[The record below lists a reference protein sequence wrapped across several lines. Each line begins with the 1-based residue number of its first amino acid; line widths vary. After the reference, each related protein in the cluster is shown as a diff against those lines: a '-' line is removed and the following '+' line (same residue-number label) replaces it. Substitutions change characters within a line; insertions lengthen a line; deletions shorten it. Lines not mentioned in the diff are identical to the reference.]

1 MQVRYRY
8 RIYPALRRKHHRQSI
23 RLTRNG
29 FALHGQRLYVAKVG
43 DVKVEWSRDL
53 PSVPSSVTVIREPDG
68 RYYASFVVE
77 RQATPLPAC
86 DREVGI
92 DLGLA
97 SLAVTSDGDVIP
109 NPRFLRSKERRLARE
124 QRALSRTQKGSANRG
139 KARRRVAVLHR
150 KVREARL
157 DHAHKTALR
166 LVRDNQ
172 AVVAVDLSGHGD
184 SDRRD
189 HYSLDTWA
197 REVLAVVAEAGTTT
211 ASVVIGH
218 SMGGLVTLRL
228 ATLAGSQIA
237 GAVAIDCPV
246 RDIAP
251 EDRAARQHRAFGPL
265 HVYPTPEAALARFR
279 PIPDQPT
286 LAYIAE
292 HVAAT
297 SIRPAEGGWTWKFDP
312 NVFAR
317 DHLTP
322 ELLTKLDCRVALFRA
337 EHGLITPQQGEV
349 LYDRLGRV
357 APVIEIPVAGHHI
370 MLDQPVALV
379 AALRTLLADWDHS
392 IPHG

>member
-1 MQVRYRY
+1 MTPPPAWFSAALDAAVQPGTTTVDGASIAYRTWGDPGG
-8 RIYPALRRKHHRQSI
+8 RSI
-23 RLTRNG
+23 VLVHGGAAHSRWWDHIAPLLTAGWR
-29 FALHGQRLYVAKVG
+29 
-43 DVKVEWSRDL
+43 
-53 PSVPSSVTVIREPDG
+53 
-68 RYYASFVVE
+68 
-77 RQATPLPAC
+77 
-86 DREVGI
+86 
-92 DLGLA
+92 
-97 SLAVTSDGDVIP
+97 
-109 NPRFLRSKERRLARE
+109 
-124 QRALSRTQKGSANRG
+124 
-139 KARRRVAVLHR
+139 
-150 KVREARL
+150 
-157 DHAHKTALR
+157 
-166 LVRDNQ
+166 
-172 AVVAVDLSGHGD
+172 VVAVDLSGHGD

-189 HYSLDTWA
+189 RYSLDTWA
-197 REVLAVVAEAGTTT
+197 REVLAVVAEAGTSA

-237 GAVAIDCPV
+237 GAVAIDSPV
-246 RDIAP
+246 RDMAP

-265 HVYPTPEAALARFR
+265 RVYPTPEAAVARFR

-286 LAYIAE
+286 LAYIAD

-312 NVFAR
+312 HVFAR

-322 ELLTKLDCRVALFRA
+322 ELLTRLDCRVALFRA
-337 EHGLITPQQGEV
+337 EHGLVTPQQGEV

-357 APVIEIPVAGHHI
+357 APVIEIPVAAHHI

>member
-1 MQVRYRY
+1 MTPPPAWFSAALDAAVQEGATTVDGASIAYRMWGE
-8 RIYPALRRKHHRQSI
+8 PAHRSI
-23 RLTRNG
+23 VLVHGGAAHSRWWDHIAPLLTSSASSG
-29 FALHGQRLYVAKVG
+29 G
-43 DVKVEWSRDL
+43 D
-53 PSVPSSVTVIREPDG
+53 
-68 RYYASFVVE
+68 
-77 RQATPLPAC
+77 
-86 DREVGI
+86 
-92 DLGLA
+92 
-97 SLAVTSDGDVIP
+97 
-109 NPRFLRSKERRLARE
+109 NPPMPP
-124 QRALSRTQKGSANRG
+124 RG
-139 KARRRVAVLHR
+139 WR
-150 KVREARL
+150 
-157 DHAHKTALR
+157 
-166 LVRDNQ
+166 
-172 AVVAVDLSGHGD
+172 VVAVDLSGHGD

-189 HYSLDTWA
+189 RYSLDTWA
-197 REVLAVVAEAGTTT
+197 REVLEVVAEAGTAA

-237 GAVAIDCPV
+237 GAVAIDSPV
-246 RDIAP
+246 RDMAP

-265 HVYPTPEAALARFR
+265 RVYPTPEAAVVRFR

-286 LAYIAE
+286 LAYIAD

-312 NVFAR
+312 RVFVR

-322 ELLTKLDCRVALFRA
+322 ELLTRLDCRVALFRA
-337 EHGLITPQQGEV
+337 QHGLVTPQQGEV

-357 APVIEIPVAGHHI
+357 APVIEIPVAAHHI

>member
-1 MQVRYRY
+1 MTSPPAWFCAALDAAVHEGTTTVDGASIAYRMWGD
-8 RIYPALRRKHHRQSI
+8 PAGRSI
-23 RLTRNG
+23 VLVHGGAAHSRWWDHIAPLLTN
-29 FALHGQRLYVAKVG
+29 
-43 DVKVEWSRDL
+43 
-53 PSVPSSVTVIREPDG
+53 
-68 RYYASFVVE
+68 
-77 RQATPLPAC
+77 
-86 DREVGI
+86 
-92 DLGLA
+92 
-97 SLAVTSDGDVIP
+97 
-109 NPRFLRSKERRLARE
+109 
-124 QRALSRTQKGSANRG
+124 GSASSGGDDPPVAPRG
-139 KARRRVAVLHR
+139 WR
-150 KVREARL
+150 
-157 DHAHKTALR
+157 
-166 LVRDNQ
+166 
-172 AVVAVDLSGHGD
+172 VVAVDLSGHGD

-189 HYSLDTWA
+189 RYSLDTWA
-197 REVLAVVAEAGTTT
+197 REVLAVVAEAGTAA

-237 GAVAIDCPV
+237 GAVAIDSPV
-246 RDIAP
+246 RDMAP

-265 HVYPTPEAALARFR
+265 RVYPTPEAAVARFR

-286 LAYIAE
+286 LAYIAD

-312 NVFAR
+312 RVFVR

-322 ELLTKLDCRVALFRA
+322 ELLTRLDCRVALFRA
-337 EHGLITPQQGEV
+337 EHGLVTPQQGEV

-357 APVIEIPVAGHHI
+357 APVIEIPVAAHHI

>member
-1 MQVRYRY
+1 MTTPPAWFSAALAAPVQEGAITVDGASIAYR
-8 RIYPALRRKHHRQSI
+8 AW
-23 RLTRNG
+23 
-29 FALHGQRLYVAKVG
+29 G
-43 DVKVEWSRDL
+43 DPD
-53 PSVPSSVTVIREPDG
+53 PDG
-68 RYYASFVVE
+68 RSIVLVHGGAAHS
-77 RQATPLPAC
+77 RWWDHIAPL
-86 DREVGI
+86 
-92 DLGLA
+92 L
-97 SLAVTSDGDVIP
+97 
-109 NPRFLRSKERRLARE
+109 
-124 QRALSRTQKGSANRG
+124 
-139 KARRRVAVLHR
+139 
-150 KVREARL
+150 
-157 DHAHKTALR
+157 TAGWR
-166 LVRDNQ
+166 
-172 AVVAVDLSGHGD
+172 VVAVDLSGHGD

-189 HYSLDTWA
+189 RYSLDTWA
-197 REVLAVVAEAGTTT
+197 REVLAVVAEAGSAA

-237 GAVAIDCPV
+237 GAVAIDSPV
-246 RDIAP
+246 RDMAP

-265 HVYPTPEAALARFR
+265 RVYPTPEAAVARFR

-286 LAYIAE
+286 LAYIAD

-297 SIRPAEGGWTWKFDP
+297 SIRAAEGGWTWKFDP

-322 ELLTKLDCRVALFRA
+322 ELLTRLDCRVALFRA
-337 EHGLITPQQGEV
+337 EHGLVTPQQGEV

>member
-1 MQVRYRY
+1 MTTVDGASIAYRAWGDPEG
-8 RIYPALRRKHHRQSI
+8 RSI
-23 RLTRNG
+23 VLVHGGAAHSRWWDHIAPMLTAG
-29 FALHGQRLYVAKVG
+29 WG
-43 DVKVEWSRDL
+43 
-53 PSVPSSVTVIREPDG
+53 
-68 RYYASFVVE
+68 
-77 RQATPLPAC
+77 
-86 DREVGI
+86 
-92 DLGLA
+92 
-97 SLAVTSDGDVIP
+97 
-109 NPRFLRSKERRLARE
+109 
-124 QRALSRTQKGSANRG
+124 
-139 KARRRVAVLHR
+139 
-150 KVREARL
+150 
-157 DHAHKTALR
+157 
-166 LVRDNQ
+166 
-172 AVVAVDLSGHGD
+172 VVAVDLSGHGD

-189 HYSLDTWA
+189 RYSLDTWA
-197 REVLAVVAEAGTTT
+197 REVLAVVAEAGSTA

-237 GAVAIDCPV
+237 GAVAIDSPV
-246 RDIAP
+246 RDMAP

-265 HVYPTPEAALARFR
+265 RVYPTPEAAVARFR

-286 LAYIAE
+286 LDYIAD

-312 NVFAR
+312 RVFAR

-322 ELLTKLDCRVALFRA
+322 ELLTRLECRVALFRA
-337 EHGLITPQQGEV
+337 EHGLVSPQQGEV

-357 APVIEIPVAGHHI
+357 APLIEIPVAGHHI

>member
-1 MQVRYRY
+1 VLVHGGAAHSRWWDH
-8 RIYPALRRKHHRQSI
+8 IAPL
-23 RLTRNG
+23 LT
-29 FALHGQRLYVAKVG
+29 
-43 DVKVEWSRDL
+43 
-53 PSVPSSVTVIREPDG
+53 DG
-68 RYYASFVVE
+68 WR
-77 RQATPLPAC
+77 
-86 DREVGI
+86 
-92 DLGLA
+92 
-97 SLAVTSDGDVIP
+97 
-109 NPRFLRSKERRLARE
+109 
-124 QRALSRTQKGSANRG
+124 
-139 KARRRVAVLHR
+139 
-150 KVREARL
+150 
-157 DHAHKTALR
+157 
-166 LVRDNQ
+166 
-172 AVVAVDLSGHGD
+172 VVAVDLSGHGD

-197 REVLAVVAEAGTTT
+197 REVLAVVAEAGSAA

-237 GAVAIDCPV
+237 GAVAIDSPV
-246 RDIAP
+246 RDMAP
-251 EDRAARQHRAFGPL
+251 EDRAARQRRAFGPL
-265 HVYPTPEAALARFR
+265 RVYPTPEAAVARFR

-286 LAYIAE
+286 LDYIAD

-297 SIRPAEGGWTWKFDP
+297 SVRPAEGGWTWKFDP

-322 ELLTKLDCRVALFRA
+322 ELLTRLECRVALFRA
-337 EHGLITPQQGEV
+337 EHGLVSPQQGEV